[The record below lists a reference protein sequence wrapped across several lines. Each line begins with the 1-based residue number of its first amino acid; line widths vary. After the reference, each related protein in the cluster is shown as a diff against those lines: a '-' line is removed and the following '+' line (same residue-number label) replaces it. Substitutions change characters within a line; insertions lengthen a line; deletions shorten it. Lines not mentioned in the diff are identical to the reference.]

1 MSLDTDRGFSLIEI
15 LIAVAISSIMITAI
29 YQLFHSQ
36 KSSYLIQDQ
45 VAEMQQNLRAGLFLM
60 TKEIRSAGYDPTS
73 SGNFGFVSDFAA
85 PNDILSTN
93 IDYATDSNIIAF
105 TIDDD
110 EQGDFDANDN
120 ELIAYRLNTSLN
132 TLERYMWTDNAWK
145 TVATNVDALDFV
157 YLDANGNVTTT
168 PGNFQAVQLTL
179 LVRTGNEDAQ
189 YNNTEVYLNKQGDNI
204 CSGCTNDHHRH
215 RLLSTTIRIRN

>member
-1 MSLDTDRGFSLIEI
+1 MLRDTDRGFSLIEV
-15 LIAVAISSIMITAI
+15 LISVAISSIIITAI

-36 KSSYLIQDQ
+36 QSSYLVQDQ

-73 SGNFGFVSDFAA
+73 SGNFGFVTDFAA
-85 PNDILSTN
+85 PNDILTTN
-93 IDYATDSNIIAF
+93 INYATDNNIIAF
-105 TIDDD
+105 TMDDD

-120 ELIAYRLNTSLN
+120 ELVAYRLNTSLN
-132 TLERYMWTDNAWK
+132 TLERYIWTDNAWK
-145 TVATNVDALDFV
+145 TVATNVDALNFV

-168 PGNFQAVQLTL
+168 PANFQAVQITL
-179 LVRTGNEDAQ
+179 LVRTGNEDTQ

-204 CSGCTNDHHRH
+204 CTSCANDHHRR